1 MTNSSL
7 HIFMNNLKI
16 LKRFLKAKLFV
27 ISSRIGVGTT
37 KMPNS
42 DLRTTVIKLKY
53 ILNVESKFVK
63 TIFLFIAI
71 SLNQLVFAQ
80 GKEHPGKKII
90 PTIFW
95 TWQDSVIDNPNL
107 LLEQLKDIKAH
118 GFEGVYAMP
127 RATHYQLFD
136 NEMINAVKV
145 ASDACINEGME
156 FNWGAD
162 PRMAAHETVKQT
174 GYGAEMIIV
183 NKKFNPNIIV
193 DGPQPDRLLLNECKV
208 ENNRYSLKYEY
219 PSRRDIHLLSEVS
232 LWLNPLSVEKVYAY
246 QRENGNVV
254 RSSIRDITADAHF
267 FLNRSFYYVEV
278 FGKTNLPKGD
288 WYVFAFPK
296 FMTNM
301 YAFDSPEHEKIMSGL
316 LDEYKKRDIHFN
328 GFWWDEPGY
337 YFQFGQFAI
346 SDRIYNDF
354 KNKYGYDLKENLYS
368 LILDLDDNSQLKVR
382 KDYFEL
388 LMDYVFGSE
397 QRFWKYGEKLFGP
410 LRMGIHQT
418 WHTIPDDMYAGCGD
432 YWRGLVA
439 VDGGYSDDGAF
450 ENYFKT
456 DLAGKY
462 EQTAFMILASSLA
475 KFSQDGVAHYNRWG
489 VNYTNEVPVYWN
501 DLMPLFSNTWLQH
514 CYGYT
519 GVLGAS
525 RGFGPGFP
533 DHSSWSILPE
543 LNKRTEQV
551 VNITKY
557 KLPVAEV
564 AIVFP
569 ISTFLTSLQPTTG
582 KMMDEIRRLVGIM
595 PALGI
600 QVDAISDWLFAE
612 GKIKD
617 GVFQV
622 RDQKYKAVL
631 LPCSKIVSKETLAAI
646 RELQK
651 KNFPIYFIDELP
663 QLTVDG
669 EKVDLKAKVSFSIG
683 DDMDKLSAEIKKLD
697 LPSPVTQ
704 LKDAYV
710 TVVPGSGKD
719 VYVLV
724 MPVEPG
730 KEVSGQITCNGK
742 KVVVEKS
749 SKLSIYHVD
758 SRGSRKVFE

>member
-1 MTNSSL
+1 MKFAKTL
-7 HIFMNNLKI
+7 FLLLFTTILLTQLIFASGN
-16 LKRFLKAKLFV
+16 
-27 ISSRIGVGTT
+27 
-37 KMPNS
+37 
-42 DLRTTVIKLKY
+42 
-53 ILNVESKFVK
+53 
-63 TIFLFIAI
+63 
-71 SLNQLVFAQ
+71 
-80 GKEHPGKKII
+80 EHPGKKII

-95 TWQDSVIDNPNL
+95 TWQDSVIENPAL
-107 LLEQLKDIKAH
+107 LVKQLEDIKAH
-118 GFEGVYAMP
+118 GFKGVYAMP

-136 NEMINAVKV
+136 EEMITAVKT
-145 ASDACINEGME
+145 ASDACIKEGME

-162 PRMAAHETVKQT
+162 PRVAAHETVKET
-174 GYGAEMIIV
+174 GYGAEVMLV
-183 NKKFNPNIIV
+183 NKTFHPNYNFKGT
-193 DGPQPDRLLLNECKV
+193 DTDRLLLNECKV
-208 ENNRYSLKYEY
+208 KNNRFKLKYEY
-219 PSRRDIHLLSEVS
+219 PVRRDVHLLYEVS
-232 LWLNPLSVEKVYAY
+232 LWFNPLSVEKVFAY
-246 QRENGNVV
+246 RRANGKVV
-254 RSSIRDITADAHF
+254 KSSVRDITADAHF
-267 FLNRSFYYVEV
+267 FINRSFHYVEV
-278 FGKTNLPKGD
+278 LGKTNLPKGD

-346 SDRIYNDF
+346 SDRIYKDF
-354 KNKYGYDLKENLYS
+354 KNKYGYSLKKNLYS

-397 QRFWKYGEKLFGP
+397 KRFWKYGQKLFGP

-418 WHTIPDDMYAGCGD
+418 WHTIPDDKYAGCGD
-432 YWRGLVA
+432 YWRGLVS

-456 DLAGKY
+456 NLAGKY

-489 VNYTNEVPVYWN
+489 THYTNKVPIYWN
-501 DLMPLFSNTWLQH
+501 DLMPLFSNTWIQH

-519 GVLGAS
+519 GVMGAS

-533 DHSSWSILPE
+533 NHSSWHILPE
-543 LNKRTEQV
+543 LNKRTEKV

-564 AIVFP
+564 AVVFP

-582 KMMDEIRRLVGIM
+582 KMMHEIRRLVGIM

-622 RDQKYKAVL
+622 RNQKYKAVL
-631 LPCSKIVSKETLAAI
+631 LPYSKIVSKETLATI

-651 KNFPIYFIDELP
+651 KNFPVYFIGEVP
-663 QLTVDG
+663 RLTVDG
-669 EKVDLKAKVSFSIG
+669 KKVDLNAKVSFNIG

-704 LKDAYV
+704 LKGAYV
-710 TVVPGSGKD
+710 TVVPGNDKD

-724 MPVEPG
+724 MPVVPG
-730 KEVSGQITCNGK
+730 KEVSGEITCNGK
-742 KVVVEKS
+742 KVIVEKS

-758 SRGSRKVFE
+758 SNGSKKVFN